1 MNQDTKISLL
11 MKSLTE
17 FYKKQE
23 YVEQIKNIVDQ
34 NSIISLRILDW
45 FITNYAKKFRTTI
58 QKTDGD
64 IMDVYMNYKLMLK
77 SFSKRQFDPF
87 CRKNKIFFYYTDE
100 KFIETSCGQLCF
112 FKWCFENGILEYVKN
127 NLDIIEQDMKM
138 SLKMKRGN
146 KISSESPSEGSDA
159 TDPRLMDEVKKKRQ
173 PLSIAASRSI
183 TKQSVKY
190 TLKFD

>member
-17 FYKKQE
+17 FYKEQE
-23 YVEQIKNIVDQ
+23 YVEQIKSIVDQ

-64 IMDVYMNYKLMLK
+64 MMDVYMNYKLMLK
-77 SFSKRQFDPF
+77 SFSKKQFDPF

-100 KFIETSCGQLCF
+100 KYIETSCGQLCF

-127 NLDIIEQDMKM
+127 HLDIIEQDMKT
-138 SLKMKRGN
+138 SLKIKRGN
-146 KISSESPSEGSDA
+146 KSISESPSEGSEMEE
-159 TDPRLMDEVKKKRQ
+159 LKKKRQ